1 MGYDIAYIL
10 GLAVG
15 NILFVIPAY
24 FIVNKFIKKKNGLTV
39 AVLTAVLLTI
49 LMGPLGSFSI
59 DNSIIIYIEI
69 LVCLFANRYFE
80 SEDKGEVKN
89 ESKGA

>member
-49 LMGPLGSFSI
+49 LMGLLGSFSI
-59 DNSIIIYIEI
+59 DSLITTYIEI
-69 LVCLFANRYFE
+69 IVCLFANRYFE
-80 SEDKGEVKN
+80 SGDKEEVKN